1 MECCELPIPSV
12 SVTVSGLASGGQ
24 ERSDRGLAEWRTHGA
39 LPIAAGLGYS
49 IGVIHVYSLGA
60 FMEPL
65 QNAFGWSRADASLG
79 LTIVGMA
86 SAVAALPIGLVV
98 DRLGPR
104 RVGLIGVLLMAVSFG
119 LLSTATGT
127 LSNWILLWSVIA
139 FASFWVQT
147 TVWTS
152 AVATRFETSRG
163 LAFAVTLSGGSL
175 AAAALPPLA
184 TALIGRFEWRGA
196 FLALAVSWGVLVF
209 AAVLFFFRG
218 ARDGPRRA
226 EITETSAVADTP
238 AEDSPATV
246 APAVELPGVTLG
258 AGMRSAT
265 FYKLLAAA
273 GLFAFTTLGVVVH
286 LVPILRASGA
296 APLAAAGTA
305 SLVGLFSIAGR
316 LGVGFLLDRFPGR
329 VVGACAYLVP
339 IAGAAL
345 LLLDGTNPVSQTIAA
360 ALFGLTLGAEV
371 DVIAYLASRYFG
383 LKNFGGLFGC
393 MVGALSLGTAFGPLA
408 AGATFDRFGGYE
420 PFLILTIVLMALSSL
435 ALASLK
441 RPPEWSVPQP
451 Q

>member
-1 MECCELPIPSV
+1 MD
-12 SVTVSGLASGGQ
+12 VTVDGVS
-24 ERSDRGLAEWRTHGA
+24 EWRRYG
-39 LPIAAGLGYS
+39 LVPIAAGMGYS

-60 FMEPL
+60 FIEPL

-86 SAVAALPIGLVV
+86 SALAALPIGLAV

-104 RVGLIGVLLMAVSFG
+104 RVGLVGVLLMAVAFG
-119 LLSTATGT
+119 LLSTATGSLT
-127 LSNWILLWSVIA
+127 NWILLWSVVA

-184 TALIGRFEWRGA
+184 TLLIGEFGWRAA
-196 FLALAVSWGVLVF
+196 FIALAALWGTLVIVVV
-209 AAVLFFFRG
+209 ALFFRG
-218 ARDGPRRA
+218 ARDGKRTERTGPTP
-226 EITETSAVADTP
+226 TETVTAD
-238 AEDSPATV
+238 
-246 APAVELPGVTLG
+246 LPGLTLG
-258 AGMRSAT
+258 EGLRTIT
-265 FYKLLAAA
+265 FYQLLTAA

-286 LVPILRASGA
+286 LVPILRGAGA

-305 SLVGLFSIAGR
+305 SLVGVFSIVGR
-316 LGVGFLLDRFPGR
+316 LGVGFLLDRFSGR

-345 LLLDGTNPVSQTIAA
+345 LLIDGANPVSQSIAA

-383 LKNFGGLFGC
+383 LRNFGGLFGG
-393 MVGALSLGTAFGPLA
+393 MVAALSLGTAFGPLA
-408 AGATFDRFGGYE
+408 SGATFDRFGSYT
-420 PFLILTIVLMALSSL
+420 PFLVLTIVLMGLSSL
-435 ALASLK
+435 ALATLRS
-441 RPPEWSVPQP
+441 PPDWSSQTATLRT
-451 Q
+451 